1 MGMKGQSA
9 LEYLVTY
16 GWAILAIVIIAVLLF
31 YFGIFNPSTW
41 VSSENRMTGM
51 SGFSAT
57 DIKITTTTIQVQLAN
72 EKGNRVNVTNFTYK
86 GTGSLQLANA
96 TGGIT
101 IGPGSSAQV
110 NITGVSPGQVGDAVN
125 GEQVALTYRDMATGI
140 SHTLTGSLSGKV
152 EAG

>member
-41 VSSENRMTGM
+41 VSSENRLTGM

-57 DIKITTTTIQVQLAN
+57 DVKVTSSRIQIQLAN

-86 GTGSLQLANA
+86 GVGTIEPTNGV
-96 TGGIT
+96 T

-110 NITGVSPGQVGDAVN
+110 NITGVAPGQVGDAVN
-125 GEQVALTYRDMATGI
+125 GEQVTLTYTDMATGI
-140 SHTLTGSLSGKV
+140 QHTLTGALSGKV
-152 EAG
+152 EA